1 MVSRLL
7 RLATRVTRILASA
20 NISICMLA
28 VSAPLAFAQQYPEK
42 PIRIIVGFGQ
52 GGPTDVVA
60 RVLADQLSQKF
71 TQRVYVENRPG
82 ASGNIATQALASADS
97 DGYTFM
103 VGATPFAI
111 NHSLFPNLPVKFGTD
126 VAAVRSIGAT
136 TNVLVVNPR
145 SNLKSLSE
153 FIRFAKVGGP
163 ESVSYI
169 TLGQGSSSHLAGVEF
184 DRLAGTKMLPVAYRG
199 SGEALQDVVAGQVMA
214 WFAPIPSVGELV
226 KSGKLNALGVT
237 GPRRVSELPDVPTL
251 DEAGLKGFDVRL
263 WVGLFARTG
272 IPKERLEMFESTL
285 SNAMETETYTSTLSA
300 QGIEP
305 MKMTSSEF
313 SSFVSSEIARWK
325 VVVESLR

>member
-1 MVSRLL
+1 
-7 RLATRVTRILASA
+7 
-20 NISICMLA
+20 MLA
-28 VSAPLAFAQQYPEK
+28 GSSSLALAQQYPER

-60 RVLADQLSQKF
+60 RVLADQLGQKL

-82 ASGNIATQALASADS
+82 ASGNIATQALASADA

-103 VGATPFAI
+103 VGASPFAI
-111 NHSLFPNLPVKFGTD
+111 NHSLFPDFPVKFGVD

-145 SNLKSLSE
+145 SNIRTLAE
-153 FIRFAKVGGP
+153 FIHSAKSNGP

-226 KSGKLNALGVT
+226 KAGKLNALGVT
-237 GPRRVSELPDVPTL
+237 GPQRVAELPDVPTL

-272 IPKERLEMFESTL
+272 LPKDRLDIFQKAL
-285 SNAMETETYTSTLSA
+285 SGAMETETYTSTLRA

-305 MKMTSSEF
+305 MKMTSGEF
-313 SSFVSSEIARWK
+313 SDFVGNEIARWK
-325 VVVESLR
+325 AVVESLR

>member
-1 MVSRLL
+1 MRIVAS
-7 RLATRVTRILASA
+7 VT
-20 NISICMLA
+20 ISIYALA
-28 VSAPLAFAQQYPEK
+28 AHGPSYAQQYPEK

-60 RVLADQLSQKF
+60 RVLADQLSQKL

-82 ASGNIATQALASADS
+82 ASGNIATQALASGDA
-97 DGYTFM
+97 DGYTYM
-103 VGATPFAI
+103 VGASPFAI
-111 NHSLFPNLPVKFGTD
+111 NHSLFPDFPVKFETD

-136 TNVLVVNPR
+136 TNALVVNPR
-145 SNLKSLSE
+145 LKIAGLSE
-153 FIRFAKVGGP
+153 FIRFAKAGGP

-184 DRLAGTKMLPVAYRG
+184 DRLAGTKMLPVPYRG

-214 WFAPIPSVGELV
+214 WFAPISSVGELV
-226 KSGKLNALGVT
+226 KAGKLNALGVT
-237 GPRRVSELPDVPTL
+237 GPRRVAELPDVPTL

-272 IPKERLEMFESTL
+272 IPKERLEVFERALSSATQTKTYISTL
-285 SNAMETETYTSTLSA
+285 SM

-305 MKMTSSEF
+305 MEMTRSEF
-313 SSFVSSEIARWK
+313 GSFVRSEIARWK
-325 VVVESLR
+325 VVVGNLR